1 MVVVVSLRA
10 RKWRRYRLQMI
21 GNRSFCASA
30 VGARGGVVVVQIRQ
44 GWLLCRIT
52 GLEKLCSIQN
62 AQPVP
67 LPLSCK
73 LCLGKLANWHFQ
85 FVFEV
90 TLWKPVVA
98 VFGVVSHLQLHLH
111 FRIFATWQILCWRLL
126 VSDDCD
132 LECQTE
138 DEWFW
143 HAIAIAI
150 VIAMPLPEKLTFWN
164 PLNKTIGG

>member
-1 MVVVVSLRA
+1 MVVVVSPRA

-62 AQPVP
+62 SQPVP
-67 LPLSCK
+67 SPLSCRR
-73 LCLGKLANWHFQ
+73 CLGKLADWHFQ

-90 TLWKPVVA
+90 ALWKPVLA
-98 VFGVVSHLQLHLH
+98 VFRVLSHLQLHLHLH
-111 FRIFATWQILCWRLL
+111 FRIFATWRAGVFWSQTIVIWK
-126 VSDDCD
+126 
-132 LECQTE
+132 TE
-138 DEWFW
+138 DESFRP
-143 HAIAIAI
+143 AI
-150 VIAMPLPEKLTFWN
+150 VPLSLP
-164 PLNKTIGG
+164 